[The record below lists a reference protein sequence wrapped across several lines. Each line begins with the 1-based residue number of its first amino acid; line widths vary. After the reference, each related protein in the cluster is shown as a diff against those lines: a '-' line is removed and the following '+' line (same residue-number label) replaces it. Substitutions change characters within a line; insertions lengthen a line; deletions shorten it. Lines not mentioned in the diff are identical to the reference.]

1 MKKSFHTL
9 QSLLLISVFLS
20 CEYFSTTTYMPQ
32 QIKKASEWST
42 EDQGPSFE
50 SCQELSAEEQFLCF
64 KDTLSQAVYD
74 ALNAEELIA
83 SEALNEEII
92 LIITIDNEGNL
103 ALDSIENKASVTSAL
118 PNLTE
123 ILTNAILSLPKAIP
137 STKTNVGISVA
148 TSIKLPI
155 RVVASPQ

>member
-9 QSLLLISVFLS
+9 QSLLLISVFFS
-20 CEYFSTTTYMPQ
+20 CEYFSTTTYTPQ

-103 ALDSIENKASVTSAL
+103 ALDSIENRASVTSAL
-118 PNLTE
+118 PSLTE

-155 RVVASPQ
+155 QVVASPQ

>member
-1 MKKSFHTL
+1 MKKSFHILQTL
-9 QSLLLISVFLS
+9 MFLS
-20 CEYFSTTTYMPQ
+20 LITGCEYFSTTTHTPQ

-50 SCQELSAEEQFLCF
+50 SCQGLSAEEQFLCF
-64 KDTLSQAVYD
+64 KDTLSQAVNE

-83 SEALNEEII
+83 TEALNEEII

-103 ALDSIENKASVTSAL
+103 FLDSIENEGRVTAAL
-118 PNLTE
+118 PGLSE
-123 ILTNAILSLPKAIP
+123 ILTKAILSLPKAIP

-148 TSIKLPI
+148 SSIKLPI
-155 RVVASPQ
+155 KVVASPQ

>member
-1 MKKSFHTL
+1 MKKSFYIL
-9 QSLLLISVFLS
+9 QSLFLMS
-20 CEYFSTTTYMPQ
+20 ILVGCEYFSITTYTPQ

-50 SCQELSAEEQFLCF
+50 SCQGLSAEEQFLCF

-74 ALNAEELIA
+74 ALNAKELIA

-103 ALDSIENKASVTSAL
+103 ALDSIENRASVTSAL
-118 PNLTE
+118 PSLTE